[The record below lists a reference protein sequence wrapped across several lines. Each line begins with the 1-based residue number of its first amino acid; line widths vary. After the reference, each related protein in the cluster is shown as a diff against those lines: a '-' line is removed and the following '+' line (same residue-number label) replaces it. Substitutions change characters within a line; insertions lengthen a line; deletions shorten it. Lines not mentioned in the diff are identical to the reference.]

1 MAIRTQ
7 QSLTGFIAT
16 DPQLTYTERGE
27 ARFYARVGQENYRR
41 EQDGSFTKLEPDFHN
56 LVIYRASAERAYERF
71 AKGDSFVAEGYAHEY
86 SYTRDGQQIDG
97 EEFVAKKIGHDT
109 ARTTYEVA
117 RIRRDEPALDRGVEH
132 DGPSR
137 TGPARN
143 EPARASSASRQ
154 PALGL

>member
-16 DPQLTYTERGE
+16 DPQLTYTEKGE

-41 EQDGSFTKLEPDFHN
+41 ETDGSFTKLEPDFHN

-86 SYTRDGQQIDG
+86 SYTEESSRPVDGR
-97 EEFVAKKIGHDT
+97 VRRL
-109 ARTTYEVA
+109 AR
-117 RIRRDEPALDRGVEH
+117 RLLIRRVVRRVC
-132 DGPSR
+132 PS
-137 TGPARN
+137 
-143 EPARASSASRQ
+143 
-154 PALGL
+154 